1 LSISITPPCRFRR
14 RTILRAILF
23 SFRDYLFFG
32 FEVSKQEGFEEL
44 SGLDEAASF
53 DSHNHIDGIEVFI
66 AAEAPGQVGF
76 GVGGSV
82 EFLTKWA

>member
-1 LSISITPPCRFRR
+1 M
-14 RTILRAILF
+14 
-23 SFRDYLFFG
+23 G
-32 FEVSKQEGFEEL
+32 KQEGFEEL
-44 SGLDEAASF
+44 SGLDEAAPF

-66 AAEAPGQVGF
+66 AAKAPGQVGF